1 MADNTK
7 TIQVINDPKSKKGN
21 GVSFATIL
29 TVVFINLKLS
39 GEISWSWIWVLSP
52 IWIEFVIVLLCFAF
66 IGIIRAIKK

>member
-39 GEISWSWIWVLSP
+39 SEISWSWIWV
-52 IWIEFVIVLLCFAF
+52 
-66 IGIIRAIKK
+66 

>member
-7 TIQVINDPKSKKGN
+7 TLQVINDPKSKKGN

-52 IWIEFVIVLLCFAF
+52 IWIGLIIDVLL
-66 IGIIRAIKK
+66 IGIILKIKSE

>member
-52 IWIEFVIVLLCFAF
+52 IWIGLIIDVLLM
-66 IGIIRAIKK
+66 GIILKIKSE